1 MCQQRSLTSSERDRF
16 QCHYLSLS
24 TEDLCPP
31 EAYKS
36 VRKVDFYKA
45 SQIEIQKY
53 WDIDMNEGGILT
65 GSDQKKIVSRRSILH
80 GRIVSTGF
88 EMDSCV

>member
-1 MCQQRSLTSSERDRF
+1 MCQRRSLTSLERDRLNIF

-24 TEDLCPP
+24 TEDLCLP

-53 WDIDMNEGGILT
+53 WDIDLNEGGILT
-65 GSDQKKIVSRRSILH
+65 GS
-80 GRIVSTGF
+80 
-88 EMDSCV
+88 

>member
-1 MCQQRSLTSSERDRF
+1 MCQRRSLTSLERDCLNIF

-53 WDIDMNEGGILT
+53 WDIDLNEGGILT
-65 GSDQKKIVSRRSILH
+65 GS
-80 GRIVSTGF
+80 
-88 EMDSCV
+88 